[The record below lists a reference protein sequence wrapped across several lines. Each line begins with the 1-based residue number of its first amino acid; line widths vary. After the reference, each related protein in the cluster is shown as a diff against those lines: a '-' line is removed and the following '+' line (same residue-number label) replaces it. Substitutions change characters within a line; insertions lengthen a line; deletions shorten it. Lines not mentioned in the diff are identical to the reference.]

1 MNVSQ
6 VLALKDQINVKYL
19 TGLLIPMLVLLII
32 LMMVVPLP
40 TLLLDLFFTLNI
52 ALALIIVMISIN
64 TMRPLDFSSFP
75 TVLLF
80 ATLLRLALHVL
91 SWLRGIRAQMLQA
104 KSYSPLV
111 TVSLVVTMLLES
123 FYFLF

>member
-1 MNVSQ
+1 MNFSQ
-6 VLALKDQINVKYL
+6 ALALKSQINVKHL
-19 TGLLIPMLVLLII
+19 TGLLIPLLILLII

-40 TLLLDLFFTLNI
+40 AFLLDLFFTLNI

-80 ATLLRLALHVL
+80 ATLLFYYH
-91 SWLRGIRAQMLQA
+91 
-104 KSYSPLV
+104 
-111 TVSLVVTMLLES
+111 TTM
-123 FYFLF
+123 F